1 MWYSAEILDS
11 FKQHGKM
18 HQDLCKIHS
27 TSAEN
32 YAHTAIPT
40 YIQPLFSNSE
50 YLPYAKLYT
59 WDYGDTQMIKRHFL
73 ASRNLYLVIMEWNS
87 II

>member
-40 YIQPLFSNSE
+40 YIQPLFQTLNIFHMQSSTLE
-50 YLPYAKLYT
+50 
-59 WDYGDTQMIKRHFL
+59 
-73 ASRNLYLVIMEWNS
+73 IMETHK
-87 II
+87 